1 MEWDLR
7 AEEVKAQEWAE
18 RLECLRAQI
27 EYWIEHRN
35 RQDCGSN
42 STVL

>member
-18 RLECLRAQI
+18 RLECLRLQI
-27 EYWIEHRN
+27 EYWI
-35 RQDCGSN
+35 
-42 STVL
+42 STAPTRPWK